1 MMSCFDC
8 GARSGEGAGAIGG
21 ISYEMVVEVEAESGL
36 WSEIAW
42 RTAPQLDAR
51 LDGKHGAKRGVVYEG
66 MKTSGDVEYVE
77 VRIPLGSALVDV
89 AGFEDSRSDST
100 TLQ

>member
-1 MMSCFDC
+1 MSCFDC
-8 GARSGEGAGAIGG
+8 GARSSGDGGVIGV
-21 ISYEMVVEVEAESGL
+21 SYEMVAEVEAESGL
-36 WSEIAW
+36 WAESAW

-77 VRIPLGSALVDV
+77 VTIPLGSDLIDV
-89 AGFEDSRSDST
+89 AGFEDPRGDST